1 MARNTTL
8 IKLLDD
14 LRSEARMSL
23 NPAHNAQNR
32 LPQIKLLQRTQERLW
47 EDFRWP
53 HLRVERQVPV
63 QAGQRYYAPPADM
76 IIDNIERLELFTDG
90 HWCQLLPGIGGPE
103 YSCWNSDLGERA
115 WPPRKWDIH
124 EGEEIEIWPI
134 SDKNAETDTRDGY
147 LKFTGIRD
155 LRPLVAD
162 TDRADLDDRM
172 LVLFAAAE
180 ILAGSGAKDAQL
192 KLDLANARYQKMTG
206 RLTKKVTIN
215 MFGIN
220 SPAPRDGRIYIGQY
234 RPPVA

>member
-14 LRSEARMSL
+14 LRSEARLSL
-23 NPAHNAQNR
+23 NPAHNAQTR
-32 LPQIKLLQRTQERLW
+32 LSQVKLLQRVQERLW

-53 HLRVERQVPV
+53 HLRVERQVAI
-63 QAGQRYYAPPADM
+63 QAGQRYYSPPADM
-76 IIDNIERLELFTDG
+76 LIDNIERLELFTDG
-90 HWCQLLPGIGGPE
+90 NWRPLVPGIGGPE
-103 YSCWNSDLGERA
+103 YSCWNSDLNERA
-115 WPPRKWDIH
+115 WPPRKWNIH

-134 SDKNAETDTRDGY
+134 SDKNAEADTRDGY

-155 LRPLVAD
+155 LKPLVAD

-172 LVLFAAAE
+172 IVLFAAAE
-180 ILAGSGAKDAQL
+180 TLAASGAKDAQL
-192 KLDLANARYQKMTG
+192 KLDLANDRYRRMAG

-220 SPAPRDGRIYIGQY
+220 SVTPRPGRIYIGQY
-234 RPPVA
+234 RPPVV